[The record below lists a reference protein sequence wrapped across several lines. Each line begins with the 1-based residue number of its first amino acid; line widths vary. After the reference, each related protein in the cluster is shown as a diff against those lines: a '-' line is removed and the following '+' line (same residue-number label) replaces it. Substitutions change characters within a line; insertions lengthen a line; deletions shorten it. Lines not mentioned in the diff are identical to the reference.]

1 MLSLLWAYTK
11 YSEIVRTTS
20 MVVCVDST
28 LWESFIHPLT
38 MYGGSFS
45 TLFCHTSPKEQIN
58 QVHSCCSFFFFSPCV
73 TLQYKIQ
80 WLKITQP
87 FSEHPKSH
95 KSGQMEICLL
105 FTLKRSKN
113 DADTVFFVPTSHNMQ
128 MPILKY
134 FLYLSPAFISECRNH
149 CYFSLLLFGKWSLH
163 HKQSFCASFL
173 AASEICELHL
183 WERSYLLG
191 TYSWEWVRRSGWS
204 NDFSPWDTMRL

>member
-1 MLSLLWAYTK
+1 
-11 YSEIVRTTS
+11 

-58 QVHSCCSFFFFSPCV
+58 QVHSCCSFFFSPCV

-113 DADTVFFVPTSHNMQ
+113 DADTVFLCPPHIICRCPSWNTFY
-128 MPILKY
+128 ILVLHL
-134 FLYLSPAFISECRNH
+134 FLNVGITAIFHYYYLESEAFIINNLSVQVFWQPVRSVS
-149 CYFSLLLFGKWSLH
+149 YIF
-163 HKQSFCASFL
+163 
-173 AASEICELHL
+173 
-183 WERSYLLG
+183 ERDLIY
-191 TYSWEWVRRSGWS
+191 
-204 NDFSPWDTMRL
+204 